1 MHRRACVRCP
11 VSRIA
16 RTVGIRPG
24 DVGVLTWLVTLF
36 AVTQAGHG
44 LGSNTGDA
52 LLFVR
57 FGVDSLPPMIALSGV
72 AIMLA
77 TFGYAAVM
85 SRVGLARLLPPVAW
99 GLAALLLVER
109 AVVETDRP
117 VIYAIIWLTE
127 QVIVLVTF
135 TMMWGAAGDACDTRQ
150 AKRLFPLLASAGITG
165 GFVGNVLTGPLA
177 STFGTANLLVVHAA
191 LLVGVGFLVRGVA
204 ARFFTRSSRASTGA
218 LDELRAGLRATRGSP
233 LFRLTSV
240 AGFSFSLLFFLVVV
254 PFAEIVT
261 ASFDG
266 DAAVAAFLGYFSAAS
281 TAASLLVSLLV
292 TNRLLRGL
300 GVVGAVMV
308 VPVVYGLGFAL
319 WSVSFTLATAAVVRG
334 AQWIAVNAIGA
345 TAWQALFNVVR
356 PPVRGHVMAFIT
368 AVPTQLGV
376 IAAGVA
382 LTLGI
387 ADLPIR
393 WLSLL
398 GAAAAVATTL
408 VVRRMGPA
416 YVSDL
421 LVALRCGLGDV
432 FDAATRSPRP
442 VVAGRDA
449 LSALRAAMADAQAA
463 RRRNAVQLLRLVEAP
478 PSDLLLRATTDEDPD
493 VRALVIDQLA
503 DLDDP
508 RAGAAV
514 TAALDDADG
523 RVRRAALRALGRSQ
537 TPDVAAGVALHDPDP
552 LVRATAS
559 AVVRGDEGRRVLI
572 DLLGSPAQ
580 RDVLAALEAA
590 TEWSDA
596 PVRSTLE
603 RLTADQ
609 RAAVR
614 LQAAAAL
621 AARDDDAP
629 AAVLPLLDDPED
641 SVRAGVADLLRGR
654 AECTEALI
662 AVLRE
667 GSERAQAAAMRA
679 LRDEPAARDAVVAW
693 AIARARRAETI
704 RRYRAELPSVI
715 TMPTPSRTYL
725 DRVLVQREW
734 HAVRGVLAAVE
745 GLTGGV
751 AARLLTRGVRTGDP
765 HLRAQAVEAIDSLAG
780 RPLTQRVLPLLEDDP
795 VSGPSTG
802 DVTTWRVLD
811 DPDEWLRALAVRAAV
826 DQIGALRSL
835 VSDHARR
842 DGSRLVA
849 GALGAVEEATVAPSE
864 RSGDLIDKILALQQV
879 PMFSDLPPED
889 LHHVAEHC
897 IERAY
902 ALDEVIYQQGDLGD
916 EMLIVTRGRVRIS
929 RHVDGASQ
937 VVRRYGPGDHVGEL
951 SLLRGRP
958 RVADVIAD
966 AGGTE
971 GLSLDA
977 TAFRAII
984 DDRPEVAM
992 AMLATLAERLSTS

>member
-1 MHRRACVRCP
+1 
-11 VSRIA
+11 VSRIV
-16 RTVGIRPG
+16 RPLGVRPG
-24 DVGVLTWLVTLF
+24 DVGVLTWLVALF
-36 AVTQAGHG
+36 ATTQAGHG

-57 FGVDSLPPMIALSGV
+57 FGVDALPPMIALSGV

-77 TFGYAAVM
+77 TVGYAAVM

-109 AVVETDRP
+109 ALVATDRP
-117 VIYAIIWLTE
+117 VIYAVIWLTE
-127 QVIVLVTF
+127 QVVVLVTF

-165 GFVGNVLTGPLA
+165 GFFGNILTGPLA
-177 STFGTANLLVVHAA
+177 STLGTANLLVVHAA
-191 LLVGVGFLVRGVA
+191 LLVGVGFLVREVA
-204 ARFFTRSSRASTGA
+204 TRFFTGSTTAATGA

-233 LFRLTSV
+233 LFRLTAV

-254 PFAEIVT
+254 PFAEVVT

-281 TAASLLVSLLV
+281 TAASLLVSLFV

-300 GVVGAVMV
+300 GVVGAVLI
-308 VPVVYGLGFAL
+308 VPVMYGLGFAL
-319 WSVSFTLATAAVVRG
+319 WTVSFTLATAALVRG
-334 AQWIAVNAIGA
+334 GQWIAVNAIGG

-356 PPVRGHVMAFIT
+356 PPVRGHVMAFVT

-376 IAAGVA
+376 VAAGVA

-393 WLSLL
+393 WLCLL
-398 GAAAAVATTL
+398 GAAAAVAAIL
-408 VVRRMGPA
+408 VVHRMRPA

-432 FDAATRSPRP
+432 FSAATRSPRP
-442 VVAGRDA
+442 VAAGRDA
-449 LSALRAAMADAQAA
+449 LGALQAAMADAQPA
-463 RRRNAVQLLRLVEAP
+463 RRRVAVQLLRLVEVP
-478 PSDLLLRATTDEDPD
+478 PPDLLLGAANDDDPD
-493 VRALVIDQLA
+493 VRSLVIDQLA

-508 RAGAAV
+508 RAATAV
-514 TAALDDADG
+514 TAALDDPDG
-523 RVRRAALRALGRSQ
+523 RVRRAALRALGRSR
-537 TPDVAAGVALHDPDP
+537 PDDVAAAAAALHDPDP
-552 LVRATAS
+552 LVRATA
-559 AVVRGDEGRRVLI
+559 AAMVRGDDGRRVLV

-580 RDVLAALEAA
+580 RDVLAALDAA

-596 PVRSTLE
+596 PVLSILE

-609 RAAVR
+609 RSAVR
-614 LQAAAAL
+614 LQAATAL
-621 AARDDDAP
+621 AARDAVP
-629 AAVLPLLDDPED
+629 AAVPRLLDDPEHR
-641 SVRAGVADLLRGR
+641 VRDGVADLLRGR
-654 AECTEALI
+654 TECIEALT

-667 GSERAQAAAMRA
+667 GSERAQVAAVRA
-679 LRDEPAARDAVVAW
+679 LRDEPAAHDAVVAW
-693 AIARARRAETI
+693 AIARARRAETV

-715 TMPTPSRTYL
+715 TVPTPSRTYL

-734 HAVRGVLAAVE
+734 QALHGVLAAVE
-745 GLTGGV
+745 GLTGGA

-795 VSGPSTG
+795 VSGSSTG
-802 DVTTWRVLD
+802 DVTAWRVLD

-826 DQIGALRSL
+826 DQISALRSL
-835 VSDHARR
+835 VSKHARR
-842 DGSRLVA
+842 DGSPLVV
-849 GALGAVEEATVAPSE
+849 GALGAVEEATVAPSS
-864 RSGDLIDKILALQQV
+864 RSGDLIDRILALQQV

-889 LHHVAEHC
+889 LHHVAERC
-897 IERAY
+897 VERVY
-902 ALDEVIYQQGDLGD
+902 ALDEVIYSQGDLGD

-929 RHVDGASQ
+929 RHVDGTSE
-937 VVRRYGPGDHVGEL
+937 VLRRYGPGDHVGEL

-977 TAFRAII
+977 AAFRAII

-992 AMLATLAERLSTS
+992 AMLATLAERLGTS